1 MLKKKIKIKQTIDY
15 KNKTTASFQGWVCDH
30 LLLRSAEETR
40 RGVLRPPTQPLSVT
54 TLSQCHPGGPL
65 LLASWLPPHP
75 GSHPHLSS
83 PYTHKGPASSNPI
96 VFLNLLLLQLSATSW
111 VLNRGR
117 PCPPQ
122 QTRSRLWL
130 QACICN
136 LPSRVSRQAMGCS
149 QNAIKP
155 QAHTRPLQYQTQCFT
170 SSRYPSAASRSKRPS
185 KRAP

>member
-1 MLKKKIKIKQTIDY
+1 MCSNHQHSPCL
-15 KNKTTASFQGWVCDH
+15 SPPSP
-30 LLLRSAEETR
+30 SATLAVPCSSPH
-40 RGVLRPPTQPLSVT
+40 GCLPTQEAILTSAAHGCG
-54 TLSQCHPGGPL
+54 LR
-65 LLASWLPPHP
+65 
-75 GSHPHLSS
+75 
-83 PYTHKGPASSNPI
+83 YTHKGPASSNPI

-111 VLNRGR
+111 VLNSGR

-136 LPSRVSRQAMGCS
+136 LPSRVSRQAVGCS

-185 KRAP
+185 RRAP